1 MARTLRV
8 SYRTILRRR
17 RALGMTV
24 GAQFCRVSAVE
35 LDEIVSNILWRTPDA
50 GEVQIQRYRIRQSIQ
65 RVDPVTVEHSEE
77 QLQLSDAFITCRA
90 PVRCGKYCMSAWT
103 RGWGRGW
110 GWGWGRSYQA
120 VTLLF

>member
-35 LDEIVSNILWRTPDA
+35 LDEIVSNILRQTPNA

-65 RVDPVTVEHSEE
+65 RVDPVSRT
-77 QLQLSDAFITCRA
+77 LRRA
-90 PVRCGKYCMSAWT
+90 AAVVRRVYNVPCSNSLW
-103 RGWGRGW
+103 
-110 GWGWGRSYQA
+110 
-120 VTLLF
+120 